1 MINDMA
7 FKGYLKKIEK
17 PRTPYDW
24 LSHNTESIDK
34 YIADPAC
41 NFVFTLNGFKTMA
54 ELLKRIQDE
63 DRMEDIPKSLPV
75 LITGGSED
83 PVSSYGDAL
92 KRLCD
97 IYRLQLQMK
106 NVDIKI
112 YDGYRHELQQE
123 TGREKV
129 FADQL
134 DWIKKVIS
142 GEN

>member
-1 MINDMA
+1 
-7 FKGYLKKIEK
+7 
-17 PRTPYDW
+17 
-24 LSHNTESIDK
+24 
-34 YIADPAC
+34 
-41 NFVFTLNGFKTMA
+41 
-54 ELLKRIQDE
+54 
-63 DRMEDIPKSLPV
+63 
-75 LITGGSED
+75 
-83 PVSSYGDAL
+83 
-92 KRLCD
+92 
-97 IYRLQLQMK
+97 MK

>member
-1 MINDMA
+1 
-7 FKGYLKKIEK
+7 
-17 PRTPYDW
+17 
-24 LSHNTESIDK
+24 
-34 YIADPAC
+34 
-41 NFVFTLNGFKTMA
+41 
-54 ELLKRIQDE
+54 
-63 DRMEDIPKSLPV
+63 MEDIPKSLPV